1 MSVSMYLLTTN
12 FFLQYYVRNMTDDAH
27 DHFVVHQDLK
37 NVVSMDY
44 HYKNGDLYY
53 ADVSAKTIY
62 RFALHLTQMGHP
74 GRYLRCFILFLF
86 NYNTIWQ
93 NVNVRINWCLFM
105 QDTPWSSLV
114 EGDEGCIGPNGK
126 VLCL

>member
-62 RFALHLTQMGHP
+62 RFALHLTQMATPVGI
-74 GRYLRCFILFLF
+74 FVVLFYF
-86 NYNTIWQ
+86 FSITIQ
-93 NVNVRINWCLFM
+93 FDKM
-105 QDTPWSSLV
+105 
-114 EGDEGCIGPNGK
+114 
-126 VLCL
+126 